1 MSKHTG
7 RPNISRDILIYS
19 VKEMQTKI
27 WKCYFMSIRL
37 ATGRKLE
44 NALCPWRCG
53 QDAGIWP
60 MGKQS
65 GGGPKERKLF
75 STAFGFSAYTP
86 KKVRTCKWVFSEL
99 YAWWLGTWRL
109 SGGSY
114 HCPSLTNFISR
125 TGLGTSLVVQWLRFC
140 VPNAQGE
147 SLVGELRSH
156 MPSHPAWC
164 GKKITETKKD
174 IIRRKF
180 LKKNRIDKDV
190 ESFIFS

>member
-53 QDAGIWP
+53 QDAGIRL

-65 GGGPKERKLF
+65 GGGPKGRKLF

-86 KKVRTCKWVFSEL
+86 KRVRTCKWVFSEL
-99 YAWWLGTWRL
+99 YA
-109 SGGSY
+109 
-114 HCPSLTNFISR
+114 
-125 TGLGTSLVVQWLRFC
+125 
-140 VPNAQGE
+140 
-147 SLVGELRSH
+147 
-156 MPSHPAWC
+156 
-164 GKKITETKKD
+164 
-174 IIRRKF
+174 
-180 LKKNRIDKDV
+180 
-190 ESFIFS
+190 